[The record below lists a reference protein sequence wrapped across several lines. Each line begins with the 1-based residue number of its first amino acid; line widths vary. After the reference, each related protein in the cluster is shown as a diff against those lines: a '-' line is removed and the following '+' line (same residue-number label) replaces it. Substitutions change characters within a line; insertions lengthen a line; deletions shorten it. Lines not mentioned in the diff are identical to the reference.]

1 MVARRELQEE
11 TGLLAT
17 HLTVLGTL
25 EVTPS
30 MIAHRCTVFLATELS
45 VGGPKRDAAEQDMR
59 SAWFTRTEIERM
71 IREGQM
77 VDAKSIAALTLL
89 DLSAAK

>member
-1 MVARRELQEE
+1 VLARRELQEE

-17 HLTVLGTL
+17 HLSVLGTF

-30 MIAHRCTVFLATELS
+30 MIAHRCTVFLATDFS
-45 VGGPKRDAAEQDMR
+45 VGEPKRDPAEQDMR

-71 IREGQM
+71 IRNGRM
-77 VDAKSIAALTLL
+77 VDAKSIAAWTLL
-89 DLSAAK
+89 SLSAAT